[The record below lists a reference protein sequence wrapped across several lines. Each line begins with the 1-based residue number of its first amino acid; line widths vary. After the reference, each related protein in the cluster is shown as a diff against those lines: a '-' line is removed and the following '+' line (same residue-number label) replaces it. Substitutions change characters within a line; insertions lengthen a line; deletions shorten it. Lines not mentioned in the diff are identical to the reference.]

1 LDNQKDNQKT
11 DNKKAV
17 DTAKATE
24 RQYGAGHKL
33 IGKNYQTPDLYAKV
47 TGQAKYAED
56 FRAEG
61 MLFCKLLLSPMPH
74 ARVKGIHTSHALAI
88 PGVKAILTAN
98 DLPAPADTLTDNGT
112 VIKASKWG
120 ERGLTNEPVYQGEPI
135 LAVAAVDELTA
146 AEAIEKIQIDFEALP
161 FVTDPLDTLRPG
173 GPNPRTD
180 GNVWTRPAG
189 QNPGP
194 PEVTELKWTKA
205 DFAEL
210 DHGRLPMGKAPDEWS
225 YGDLDPSFKNA
236 ALVLDETFVTPDT
249 SHQTLETR
257 SAMAYWQN
265 GKVYIYTG
273 TQSTAQTLPAIARWL
288 NISPDNVVFI
298 SEYTG
303 GGFGSKIT
311 GGVSMIIPALLSKKT
326 NAPVMMRISREEET
340 FIGRA
345 RPGFQGRMKVG
356 FSKEGRITALDMFVI
371 CDNGPYDAV
380 GDAPSSGRIVSLL
393 YQPEAMRWRGV
404 TVLTNTPPRSAQS
417 SPGGLQ
423 GIVIIEP
430 IIAKA
435 ARRLGVDQVAIR
447 RVNCP
452 EGKAPFGPA
461 VQGKRQ
467 YATSAFLKEAL
478 DRGAEQFRWSER
490 VARAPKRMGTKV
502 RGVGVSLSC
511 YVGGTIGFDGLLV
524 ITPEGRVIFQSGIG
538 NLGTESVID
547 VHRAGAEVLGV
558 PWEKCDVV
566 WGNTTKNL
574 PFTCVSG
581 GSQTTHAMT
590 RAAYATA
597 MDAKKKLQEIA
608 AKKLGGKPEQYE
620 VANERVF
627 RKGGGA
633 SMTLAQA
640 AKYAIQLGGVYDGHE
655 APADL
660 HKLTKASVAALA
672 GQGLVA
678 AAKDNYPRDGSTF
691 SYVASF
697 AEVEVDVETG
707 KYYIVDF
714 LASADV
720 GTVMHP
726 RALGGQVLGRSVL
739 GIGHAIGQKWVFDPH
754 YGEMVSKRFHHNKPP
769 TILDV
774 PVDMQWTAL
783 DIPDP
788 ETPVGA
794 RGVGEPPVAGGCA
807 SILNAL
813 SDALGDE
820 IFQRAP
826 VNADTIL
833 TSLEAGRPMQHPLM
847 AHI

>member
-1 LDNQKDNQKT
+1 MPDSTND
-11 DNKKAV
+11 
-17 DTAKATE
+17 
-24 RQYGAGHKL
+24 RQYGPQYKL
-33 IGKNYQTPDLYAKV
+33 IGKNYQTADLFAKV
-47 TGQAKYAED
+47 TGRSKYAED

-61 MLFCKLLLSPMPH
+61 MLFCKLLLSPLPH
-74 ARVKGIHTSHALAI
+74 ARVLRIDASEALAM
-88 PGVKAILTAN
+88 PGVRAILTAD

-120 ERGLTNEPVYQGEPI
+120 ERGLTMEPVYQGEPI

-146 AEAIEKIQIDFEALP
+146 AEAIEKIRIDFERLP
-161 FVTDPLDTLRPG
+161 FVVDPIDTLRPG

-180 GNVWTRPAG
+180 GNIWATPPGG
-189 QNPGP
+189 QPG
-194 PEVTELKWTKA
+194 VKELKWTDA
-205 DFAEL
+205 DFAEAQN
-210 DHGRLPMGKAPDEWS
+210 GRLPMGKTPDEWS
-225 YGDLDPSFKNA
+225 YGDLDAGFNNA
-236 ALVLDETFVTPDT
+236 ALVLDETFVTPDV

-265 GKVYIYTG
+265 GKVYVHTG
-273 TQSTAQTLPAIARWL
+273 TQSTTQTRSAVARWL
-288 NISPDNVVFI
+288 NMDLDKIVFI

-303 GGFGSKIT
+303 GGFGSKVT
-311 GGVSMIIPALLSKKT
+311 GGVSMIIPALLSKKA

-356 FSKEGRITALDMFVI
+356 FSKEGRILALDMFVI
-371 CDNGPYDAV
+371 SDNGPYDAQ
-380 GDAPSSGRIVSLL
+380 GDAPTSGRMVSLL
-393 YQPEAMRWRGV
+393 YQPQAMRWRGV

-423 GIVIIEP
+423 GIAIIEP

-435 ARRLGVDQVAIR
+435 ARKLAVDQVAIR
-447 RVNCP
+447 YINCP
-452 EGKAPFGPA
+452 EGKAQYGPP
-461 VQGKRQ
+461 VQGKLQ
-467 YATSAFLKEAL
+467 HATSAFLKEAL
-478 DRGAEQFRWSER
+478 QRGAEQFNWRER
-490 VARAPKRMGTKV
+490 AARSPKRIGTKV
-502 RGVGVSLSC
+502 RGVGVALSC
-511 YVGGTIGFDGLLV
+511 YVGGTTGFDGLLI
-524 ITPEGRVIFQSGIG
+524 ITPEGRVQFQSGIG

-547 VHRAGAEVLGV
+547 VHRAAAEVLGV

-566 WGNTTKNL
+566 WGDTSKHF
-574 PFTCVSG
+574 PYTCVSG

-590 RAAYATA
+590 RAAHAVA
-597 MDAKKKLQEIA
+597 MDATRKLQEIA
-608 AKKLGGKPEQYE
+608 AQSLGGKPEDYM

-633 SMTLAQA
+633 GMSFAQA
-640 AKYAIQLGGVYDGHE
+640 AQRAIELGGKYDGHE
-655 APADL
+655 APPDVN
-660 HKLTKASVAALA
+660 KVTKAPVAALA

-678 AAKDNYPRDGSTF
+678 AAKDNYPRDGMTH

-697 AEVEVDVETG
+697 AEIEVDVETG

-714 LASADV
+714 LAYADV
-720 GTVMHP
+720 GTVIHP

-774 PVDMQWTAL
+774 PVDMQWAAL

-794 RGVGEPPVAGGCA
+794 RGIGEPPVGGACA

-820 IFQRAP
+820 VFQRAP

>member
-1 LDNQKDNQKT
+1 
-11 DNKKAV
+11 V
-17 DTAKATE
+17 PKATNE
-24 RQYGAGHKL
+24 RVYGPQYKL
-33 IGKNYQTPDLYAKV
+33 IGKNYVTADLLAKV
-47 TGQAKYAED
+47 TGKSKYAED

-61 MLFCKLLLSPMPH
+61 MLFCKLLLSPLPH
-74 ARVKGIHTSHALAI
+74 ARVRHIDAREALAM
-88 PGVKAILTAN
+88 PGVRAILTAD

-120 ERGLTNEPVYQGEPI
+120 ERGLTMEPVYQGEPV

-146 AEAIEKIQIDFEALP
+146 AEAIEKIRIDFEPLP
-161 FVTDPLDTLRPG
+161 FVVDPLDTLHPG

-180 GNVWTRPAG
+180 GNIWT
-189 QNPGP
+189 
-194 PEVTELKWTKA
+194 EA
-205 DFAEL
+205 DFAEAKY
-210 DHGRLPMGKAPDEWS
+210 GRLPMGKTPDEWS
-225 YGDLDPSFKNA
+225 YGDVDAGFKNA
-236 ALVLDETFVTPDT
+236 ALVLDETFVTPDV
-249 SHQTLETR
+249 SHQTLEPR

-265 GKVYIYTG
+265 GKVYIHSG
-273 TQSTAQTLPAIARWL
+273 TQSTAQTRPAIARWL
-288 NISPDNVVFI
+288 NIDAEKVVFI

-311 GGVSMIIPALLSKKT
+311 GGVTMIIPALLSKKA

-356 FSKEGRITALDMFVI
+356 FSKEGRILALDMFVI
-371 CDNGPYDAV
+371 SDNGPYDAQ
-380 GDAPSSGRIVSLL
+380 GDSPTSGHMVSLL
-393 YQPEAMRWRGV
+393 YQPQAMRWRGV

-423 GIVIIEP
+423 GISIVEP

-435 ARRLGVDQVAIR
+435 ARKLGLDQVAIR
-447 RVNCP
+447 YINCP
-452 EGKAPFGPA
+452 EGKAQYGPL
-461 VQGKRQ
+461 VQGQ
-467 YATSAFLKEAL
+467 FQHATSAFLKEAL
-478 DRGAEQFRWSER
+478 QRGAEKFNWQGR
-490 VARAPKRMGTKV
+490 VARNPKRIGSKV

-524 ITPEGRVIFQSGIG
+524 ITPDGRVRFQSGIG

-566 WGNTTKNL
+566 WGDTSKHL

-590 RAAYATA
+590 RAAHAVA
-597 MDAKKKLQEIA
+597 LDARQKLQEIA
-608 AKKLGGKPEQYE
+608 AKSLGGAPEDYT
-620 VANERVF
+620 VADERVF
-627 RKGGGA
+627 RKGSAG
-633 SMTLAQA
+633 MTLAQA
-640 AKYAIQLGGVYDGHE
+640 AQRAIELGGKYDGHE
-655 APADL
+655 APADVN
-660 HKLTKASVAALA
+660 KVTKASVAALA

-678 AAKDNYPRDGSTF
+678 AAKDKYPRDGMTH

-697 AEVEVDVETG
+697 AEIEVDVETG

-714 LASADV
+714 LAYADV
-720 GTVMHP
+720 GTVIHP
-726 RALGGQVLGRSVL
+726 RALGGQVLGRSIL

-754 YGEMVSKRFHHNKPP
+754 YGEMVSKRFYHSKPP

-774 PVDMQWTAL
+774 PVNMQWEAL

-794 RGVGEPPVAGGCA
+794 RGIGEPPVGGGCA
-807 SILNAL
+807 SILNAI

-833 TSLEAGRPMQHPLM
+833 TSLEAGRPMQHPLT

>member
-1 LDNQKDNQKT
+1 L
-11 DNKKAV
+11 DNKKV
-17 DTAKATE
+17 VETAKTAE
-24 RQYGAGHKL
+24 RPYGAGYKL
-33 IGKNYQTPDLYAKV
+33 IGKNYTTPDLYAKV

-56 FRAEG
+56 FRADG

-74 ARVKGIHTSHALAI
+74 ARVKRIHADEALAM

-146 AEAIEKIQIDFEALP
+146 AEAIEKMEIDFEPLP

-180 GNVWTRPAG
+180 GNVWTRPTA
-189 QNPGP
+189 PGSQGP
-194 PEVTELKWTKA
+194 GAPVVTELKWTKA
-205 DFAEL
+205 DFSEL
-210 DHGRLPMGKAPDEWS
+210 AKGRLPMGKTPDEWS
-225 YGDLDPSFKNA
+225 YGDLDSGFKNA
-236 ALVLDETFVTPDT
+236 ALVLDGTFVTPDT

-265 GKVYIYTG
+265 GKVYIHTG

-311 GGVSMIIPALLSKKT
+311 GGVSMIIAALLAKKT
-326 NAPVMMRISREEET
+326 NTPVMMRISREEET

-393 YQPEAMRWRGV
+393 YQPQAMRWRGV

-435 ARRLGVDQVAIR
+435 ARKLGVDQVAIR
-447 RVNCP
+447 RINCP
-452 EGKAPFGPA
+452 EGKAPFGPLL
-461 VQGKRQ
+461 QGKQQ

-490 VARAPKRMGTKV
+490 IARSPKRMGSKV

-524 ITPEGRVIFQSGIG
+524 IKPDGRIAFQSGIG
-538 NLGTESVID
+538 NLGTESVMD

-566 WGNTTKNL
+566 WGNTTKSL

-633 SMTLAQA
+633 GMTLAQA

-655 APADL
+655 APADV

-678 AAKDNYPRDGSTF
+678 AAKDTYPRDGSTF

-697 AEVEVDVETG
+697 AEVEVDIETG

-714 LASADV
+714 LASGDV
-720 GTVMHP
+720 GTVIHP
-726 RALGGQVLGRSVL
+726 RALGGQMLGRSTL

-754 YGEMVSKRFHHNKPP
+754 YGQMVSKRFYQSKPP

-794 RGVGEPPVAGGCA
+794 RGVGEPPVAGGCG

>member
-1 LDNQKDNQKT
+1 M

-17 DTAKATE
+17 ETAKVTE
-24 RQYGAGHKL
+24 RQYGAGYKL

-74 ARVKGIHTSHALAI
+74 ARVKRIHSDAALST

-135 LAVAAVDELTA
+135 LAIAAVDELTA
-146 AEAIEKIQIDFEALP
+146 AEAIEKIQIDFEPLP
-161 FVTDPLDTLRPG
+161 FVVDPLDSLRPG

-205 DFAEL
+205 DFVEL
-210 DHGRLPMGKAPDEWS
+210 KNGRLPMGKAPDEWS
-225 YGDLDPSFKNA
+225 YGNVDSGFKNA
-236 ALVLDETFVTPDT
+236 ALVLDESFVTPDT

-288 NISPDNVVFI
+288 NINPDNVVFI

-311 GGVSMIIPALLSKKT
+311 GGVSMIIPALLAKKT
-326 NAPVMMRISREEET
+326 NTPVMMRISREEET

-345 RPGFQGRMKVG
+345 RPSFQGRMKIG

-435 ARRLGVDQVAIR
+435 ARKLGVDQVAIR

-478 DRGAEQFRWSER
+478 DRGAEQFKWSER
-490 VARAPKRMGTKV
+490 VTRTPKRMGTKV

-524 ITPEGRVIFQSGIG
+524 IKPDGRITFQSGIG

-627 RKGGGA
+627 REGGA
-633 SMTLAQA
+633 GMTLAQA
-640 AKYAIQLGGVYDGHE
+640 ARYAVQLGGIYDGHE
-655 APADL
+655 APSDV

-720 GTVMHP
+720 GTVIHP

-739 GIGHAIGQKWVFDPH
+739 GMGHAIGQKWVFDPH

-833 TSLEAGRPMQHPLM
+833 MSFEAGRPMQRPLV

>member
-1 LDNQKDNQKT
+1 L
-11 DNKKAV
+11 DNKKV
-17 DTAKATE
+17 VETTKTTE
-24 RQYGAGHKL
+24 RQYGAGYKL
-33 IGKNYQTPDLYAKV
+33 IGTNYTTPDLYAKV

-56 FRAEG
+56 FRADG

-74 ARVKGIHTSHALAI
+74 ARVKHIHAEEALAM
-88 PGVKAILTAN
+88 PGVKAMLTAN

-120 ERGLTNEPVYQGEPI
+120 ERGLTNEPVYEGEPI

-146 AEAIEKIQIDFEALP
+146 AEAIEKIEIDFEPLP

-180 GNVWTRPAG
+180 GNIWTRPPATG
-189 QNPGP
+189 STQSPGAP
-194 PEVTELKWTKA
+194 VVTELKWTKE

-210 DHGRLPMGKAPDEWS
+210 DKGRLPMGKTPDEWT
-225 YGDLDPSFKNA
+225 YGDLDSGFKNA

-265 GKVYIYTG
+265 GKVYIHTG

-311 GGVSMIIPALLSKKT
+311 GGVSMIIAALLSKKT
-326 NAPVMMRISREEET
+326 NTPVMMRISREEET

-345 RPGFQGRMKVG
+345 RPSFQGRMKVG

-371 CDNGPYDAV
+371 CDNGPYEAV

-393 YQPEAMRWRGV
+393 YQPQAMRWRGV

-423 GIVIIEP
+423 GIVIVEP

-435 ARRLGVDQVAIR
+435 ARKLGVDQVAIR
-447 RVNCP
+447 RINCP

-461 VQGKRQ
+461 IQGKRQ

-490 VARAPKRMGTKV
+490 VARTPKRIGTKV

-511 YVGGTIGFDGLLV
+511 YVGGTIGFDGLL
-524 ITPEGRVIFQSGIG
+524 IIRPDGRISFHSGIG

-558 PWEKCDVV
+558 PWETCEVV

-633 SMTLAQA
+633 GMSLAQA
-640 AKYAIQLGGVYDGHE
+640 AKYAIELGGVYDGHE
-655 APADL
+655 PPADV

-697 AEVEVDVETG
+697 AEIEVDVETG
-707 KYYIVDF
+707 KYYVVDF
-714 LASADV
+714 LASGDV
-720 GTVMHP
+720 GTVIHP
-726 RALGGQVLGRSVL
+726 RALGGQMLGRSTL

-754 YGEMVSKRFHHNKPP
+754 YGQMVSKRFYQSKPP

-833 TSLEAGRPMQHPLM
+833 TSFEAGRPMQHPLM

>member
-1 LDNQKDNQKT
+1 LDNAK
-11 DNKKAV
+11 V
-17 DTAKATE
+17 VETAKTTD
-24 RQYGAGHKL
+24 RQYGAGYKL
-33 IGKNYQTPDLYAKV
+33 IGKNYTTSDLYAKV

-61 MLFCKLLLSPMPH
+61 MLFSKLLLSPMPH
-74 ARVKGIHTSHALAI
+74 ARVKRIHSDAALAM

-146 AEAIEKIQIDFEALP
+146 AEAIEKIEIDFEPLP
-161 FVTDPLDTLRPG
+161 FVVDPLDSLRPG
-173 GPNPRTD
+173 GPNPRID

-194 PEVTELKWTKA
+194 PVVTELKWTKA
-205 DFAEL
+205 EFGEEKQ
-210 DHGRLPMGKAPDEWS
+210 GRLPMGKAPDEWS
-225 YGDLDPSFKNA
+225 YGDIDSGFKNA
-236 ALVLDETFVTPDT
+236 VLVLDETFLTPDT

-311 GGVSMIIPALLSKKT
+311 GGVSMIIPALLAKKT

-371 CDNGPYDAV
+371 CDNGPYEAV

-393 YQPEAMRWRGV
+393 YQPPAMRWRGV

-423 GIVIIEP
+423 GIVIMEP

-435 ARRLGVDQVAIR
+435 ARKLGVDQVAIR
-447 RVNCP
+447 RINCP

-467 YATSAFLKEAL
+467 YATSAFIKEAL
-478 DRGAEQFRWSER
+478 DRGAEQFNWSAR
-490 VARAPKRMGTKV
+490 VVRTPKRRGTKV

-524 ITPEGRVIFQSGIG
+524 IKPDGRITFQSGIG

-558 PWEKCDVV
+558 PWEKCEVV

-627 RKGGGA
+627 RKGGG
-633 SMTLAQA
+633 SGMTLAQA

-655 APADL
+655 APADV

-707 KYYIVDF
+707 TYRIVDF

-720 GTVMHP
+720 GTVIHP
-726 RALGGQVLGRSVL
+726 RALGGQVLGRSTL
-739 GIGHAIGQKWVFDPH
+739 GIGHAIGQKWVIDPH